1 MAERLNALKH
11 RYGLIDDQ
19 TFDAVRTRLTT
30 ARGLADAAT
39 DAGARAAFAAEMAN
53 HRTMF
58 SDDEL
63 KWPAHRTFRVG
74 LTLLRNLASGLALEV
89 GHTLART
96 IGRYDVAP
104 APASMLE
111 GEGGGEGSYSAR
123 MNVPSG
129 RVVKKPVSRSTS
141 RMMPQADV
149 SRPHRREAC

>member
-74 LTLLRNLASGLALEV
+74 
-89 GHTLART
+89 HTLART